1 MSISREVVRCAM
13 EISRQKIGA
22 LCIQP
27 PGEPTD
33 EIQDTDFPAATSLGI
48 FESNTVIVTV
58 GTHMTV

>member
-1 MSISREVVRCAM
+1 M

-27 PGEPTD
+27 PGESTD
-33 EIQDTDFPAATSLGI
+33 EIQDTDSPAATSLGI